1 MRFQRPF
8 LSLLSA
14 AALLAA
20 ACNLTLTTPAGEAPA
35 PGPTGGVTPAR
46 ATATVLAATGTPS
59 GPRQAWLSELQN
71 EVFWQPVTQEEWL
84 AAQQDQPLE
93 TGNRVTTGADSRAAV
108 SFSEGTL
115 ARLAPNTLFTLHDL
129 SGTPAEPQ
137 TLLELLQGELFVILE
152 GALGGGTFKVDT
164 ISGTA
169 SVRGTW
175 LGVRL
180 NALGQLFATCLEGVC
195 TLANSLGTVEF
206 AGGQR
211 AEILDAGA
219 PPTPPETMEPYQLNA
234 WIQNVPGAVDRAI
247 NQGLLDP
254 DDLPEGCDPATG
266 EGCELPLDCDPL
278 TGAGCELPEGCDPT
292 TGLGCTL
299 PSGCNLVTG
308 EGCELPDGCDP
319 QTGEGCA
326 LPFGCNLVT
335 GEGCLFGLFC
345 DPSIY
350 PECALLE
357 DCNFVTGEGCVI
369 EGCNIVT
376 LEGCGVPPGFNPG
389 TGP

>member
-1 MRFQRPF
+1 MNIRSPF
-8 LSLLSA
+8 LTILSA
-14 AALLAA
+14 AALLAV
-20 ACNLTLTTPAGEAPA
+20 ACNLTLTTPSGDAPTA
-35 PGPTGGVTPAR
+35 VPASAAALAAAETPA
-46 ATATVLAATGTPS
+46 
-59 GPRQAWLSELQN
+59 GPRQAWLSELEN
-71 EVFWQPVTQEEWL
+71 EVFWQPFEQEEWL
-84 AAQQDQPLE
+84 AAQVDQALE
-93 TGNRVTTGADSRAAV
+93 NGNRVNTGAESRAAV
-108 SFSEGTL
+108 AFSEGTL
-115 ARLAPNTLFTLHDL
+115 ARLAPNTLFILHDL
-129 SGTPAEPQ
+129 SGTTAEPQ
-137 TLLELLQGELFVILE
+137 TLLELLKGELFVILE

-195 TLANSLGTVEF
+195 SVANSLGSVQF
-206 AGGQR
+206 SGGQR

-219 PPTPPETMEPYQLNA
+219 PPTPPERMEPYQLNA
-234 WIQNVPGAVDRAI
+234 WIANVPGAVNLAVD
-247 NQGLLDP
+247 QGLLDP

-278 TGAGCELPEGCDPT
+278 TGAGCDLPPDCDPA

-299 PSGCNLVTG
+299 PSGCNPITGQGCDLPPGCDPDTG
-308 EGCELPDGCDP
+308 EGCTLPW
-319 QTGEGCA
+319 
-326 LPFGCNLVT
+326 GCNLVT
-335 GEGCLFGLFC
+335 GEGCLLGAFC
-345 DPSIY
+345 DSSVY

-357 DCNFVTGEGCVI
+357 NCNFITGEGCVI

-376 LEGCGVPPGFNPG
+376 LEGCGLPPGVGPG